1 MCLCDDCVYLGVSS
15 PLFTFHRVYV
25 EFTNIRILDLGK
37 ERLQQGIGLLSNE
50 WLHLIIPALFPDVD
64 H

>member
-1 MCLCDDCVYLGVSS
+1 MRLCDDCVYLGVSS

-37 ERLQQGIGLLSNE
+37 ESLQQSIGLLSNE
-50 WLHLIIPALFPDVD
+50 T
-64 H
+64 